1 MQLSMRQYYLAKKL
15 QTERFGEIAV
25 PVDPERILLHH
36 EATTVVRSA
45 ADQVA
50 SESAVTREEIISRL
64 FDNVF
69 RLEPS
74 DTLMLLIELPRHDIE
89 FYVELPSAMWNFR

>member
-1 MQLSMRQYYLAKKL
+1 MQISMRQYYLAKKL
-15 QTERFGEIAV
+15 QTERFGEIVV
-25 PVDPERILLHH
+25 PVDPEQILLHH

-50 SESAVTREEIISRL
+50 NESAVTRDEIISRL

-74 DTLMLLIELPRHDIE
+74 DTLMLLIELPRYDIE

>member
-1 MQLSMRQYYLAKKL
+1 MRLSMRQYYLAKKL

-25 PVDPERILLHH
+25 PVDPEQILLHH

-45 ADQVA
+45 ADQVV

-74 DTLMLLIELPRHDIE
+74 DTLMLLIELPRHHIE
-89 FYVELPSAMWNFR
+89 FYVELPSTLWNFR